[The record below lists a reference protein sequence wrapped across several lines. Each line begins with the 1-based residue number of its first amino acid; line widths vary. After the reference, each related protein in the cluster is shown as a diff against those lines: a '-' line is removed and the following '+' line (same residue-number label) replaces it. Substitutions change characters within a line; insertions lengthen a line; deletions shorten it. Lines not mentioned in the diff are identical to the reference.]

1 MAEYRVPNI
10 NSISITG
17 NLTADPDLRYMPD
30 GRAVCNFQIASN
42 RRYKDKAGE
51 WQDAT
56 TFVRVTTWGPSAERL
71 GEQLR
76 KGSAIFAEGRIQSR
90 SWETPEGQKKSIVEI
105 NALRVQN
112 LTKQVGAGGA
122 GEKEES
128 VEKKEARP
136 DQKEGL
142 PF

>member
-1 MAEYRVPNI
+1 MAEYRVPSI

-42 RRYKDKAGE
+42 RRYKDKSGE

-56 TFVRVTTWGPSAERL
+56 TFIRVTTWGPSAERL

-76 KGSAIFAEGRIQSR
+76 KGSAVFAEGRIQSR
-90 SWETPEGQKKSIVEI
+90 AWETPEGQKKSVIEI

-112 LTKQVGAGGA
+112 LTKQAGA

-128 VEKKEARP
+128 VEKEEARP